1 MRERRFE
8 EKGDMAGGMGVIRI
22 QMSSFGVNLSGNRMA
37 EWEKSTDDFESVLI
51 CALRYCLG
59 RQTYMPSIVIAFVR
73 PMLSA
78 LSVRALSV
86 IVRDIE
92 NAKGGVPGLGDPNID
107 EPLWLNLLN
116 VAKAELEGRKETDE

>member
-1 MRERRFE
+1 
-8 EKGDMAGGMGVIRI
+8 
-22 QMSSFGVNLSGNRMA
+22 
-37 EWEKSTDDFESVLI
+37 
-51 CALRYCLG
+51 
-59 RQTYMPSIVIAFVR
+59 MPSIIIAFVR

-78 LSVRALSV
+78 LSARALSV

-116 VAKAELEGRKETDE
+116 VAKAELEGRKGTDE

>member
-1 MRERRFE
+1 M
-8 EKGDMAGGMGVIRI
+8 IRI
-22 QMSSFGVNLSGNRMA
+22 QMSAFGVSLSGNRMA

-116 VAKAELEGRKETDE
+116 AAKAELEGRKGADEQNQSERSGC

>member
-1 MRERRFE
+1 M
-8 EKGDMAGGMGVIRI
+8 EKALVSFICWNRAGLNAR
-22 QMSSFGVNLSGNRMA
+22 NLNA
-37 EWEKSTDDFESVLI
+37 LLKSTDDFESVLI

-92 NAKGGVPGLGDPNID
+92 NAKGGAPGLGDPNID
-107 EPLWLNLLN
+107 APLWLNLLN
-116 VAKAELEGRKETDE
+116 AAKAELEGRKGADE

>member
-1 MRERRFE
+1 MCERRFD
-8 EKGDMAGGMGVIRI
+8 EKGGVGVTRI
-22 QMSSFGVNLSGNRMA
+22 QMSTPGISSPGNRVA
-37 EWEKSTDDFESVLI
+37 EWETSTDDFESVLI

-59 RQTYMPSIVIAFVR
+59 RQTYMPSIIITFVR

-78 LSVRALSV
+78 LSARALSV

-116 VAKAELEGRKETDE
+116 VAKAELEGRKGADE

>member
-1 MRERRFE
+1 MT
-8 EKGDMAGGMGVIRI
+8 RI
-22 QMSSFGVNLSGNRMA
+22 QMSTPGMSTPGNKMA
-37 EWEKSTDDFESVLI
+37 EWETSTDDFESVLI

-59 RQTYMPSIVIAFVR
+59 RQTYMPSIIIAFVR

-78 LSVRALSV
+78 LSIRALSV

-92 NAKGGVPGLGDPNID
+92 NAKSGVPGLGDPNID

-116 VAKAELEGRKETDE
+116 ATKAELERRKGADE

>member
-8 EKGDMAGGMGVIRI
+8 EKGGMGVTRI
-22 QMSSFGVNLSGNRMA
+22 QMSAPGTSSPGNRMA
-37 EWEKSTDDFESVLI
+37 EWETSTDDFESVLI

-59 RQTYMPSIVIAFVR
+59 RQTYMPSIIIAFVR

-78 LSVRALSV
+78 LSIKALSV
-86 IVRDIE
+86 IVHDIE

-116 VAKAELEGRKETDE
+116 VAKAELEGRKEIDE

>member
-1 MRERRFE
+1 MT
-8 EKGDMAGGMGVIRI
+8 RI
-22 QMSSFGVNLSGNRMA
+22 QMSTPGMNTPGNKMA
-37 EWEKSTDDFESVLI
+37 EWETSTDDFESVLI

-59 RQTYMPSIVIAFVR
+59 RQTYMPSIIIAFVR

-78 LSVRALSV
+78 LSIRALSV

-92 NAKGGVPGLGDPNID
+92 NAKGGVHGLGDPNID

-116 VAKAELEGRKETDE
+116 VAKTELKVRKGADE

>member
-1 MRERRFE
+1 MRERRFG
-8 EKGDMAGGMGVIRI
+8 EKGGVGVTRI
-22 QMSSFGVNLSGNRMA
+22 QMSTPEASSSGNRAA
-37 EWEKSTDDFESVLI
+37 EWETSTDDFESVLI

-59 RQTYMPSIVIAFVR
+59 RQTYMPSIVIAFIR
-73 PMLSA
+73 PMLSV
-78 LSVRALSV
+78 LSAKALSV

-116 VAKAELEGRKETDE
+116 AAKAELEGRKGMDE